1 MRPLKLTRP
10 LLIDLAMIAA
20 LIGVAVAGHQ
30 LSPLLMPKTDV
41 SGVAETGCDLNQFP
55 CSAKL
60 PDGGHLVFSIS
71 PRPVPFLSPLT
82 LEATV
87 TGVSARKIEVDFSGA
102 TMNMGFNRG
111 ELTASEPGHFVGG
124 AALPVC
130 VTGKMSWI
138 ATVIVETDRQRIAV
152 PYRFEAGHSAK

>member
-1 MRPLKLTRP
+1 MHRLKLTRP

-20 LIGVAVAGHQ
+20 LIGVAVAGYQ
-30 LSPLLMPKTDV
+30 LSPLLMPKVDV

-60 PDGGHLVFSIS
+60 PGGGRLEFSIS

-82 LEATV
+82 LEVTV
-87 TGVSARKIEVDFSGA
+87 TDISARKIEVDFSGA
-102 TMNMGFNRG
+102 TMNMGFNRS
-111 ELTASEPGHFVGG
+111 ELATSGSGHFVGE

-130 VTGKMSWI
+130 VTGKMTWI
-138 ATVIVETDRQRIAV
+138 ATVIVETDQQRIAV
-152 PYRFEAGHSAK
+152 PYQFEASHSVK